1 MIIKHH
7 VRVDVFGEDEDE
19 DGFIMVVVS
28 AAEVG
33 LVTDDDALEDVGLDE
48 NGVRVFDDDGDSAL
62 ALLIISSLTRFEYI
76 SCLSFKVI
84 SCLKVKTPSSEGSA
98 LRMRNSRERLA
109 NLDDISTNSDGG
121 DDDDGTSSSL
131 RSSSSSRT
139 GFGDGA
145 GANAGASAGASAGTG
160 SANFFVASIVSTFSV
175 VVASVVVDMVVPV
188 VNAGAS
194 AGASAGTG
202 SANFFVASI
211 VSTFSVVVA
220 SVVVDMVVPVVNAG
234 ASASAGAD
242 KDTASASVLVVSIVS
257 ACSSSSAV
265 VVGFADIKY
274 DAREKPST
282 NERAMRKH
290 GNTTDAA
297 DFPPSRRSCL
307 PSLLYCE
314 TLSAAPSAAV
324 TSVHR
329 MPLEI
334 LPTPVVYS

>member
-131 RSSSSSRT
+131 RSSCSSRT

-145 GANAGASAGASAGTG
+145 GA
-160 SANFFVASIVSTFSV
+160 
-175 VVASVVVDMVVPV
+175 
-188 VNAGAS
+188 NAGAS

-314 TLSAAPSAAV
+314 TISAAPSAAV

>member
-194 AGASAGTG
+194 A
-202 SANFFVASI
+202 
-211 VSTFSVVVA
+211 
-220 SVVVDMVVPVVNAG
+220 
-234 ASASAGAD
+234 SAGAD

-297 DFPPSRRSCL
+297 VFPPSRRSCL